1 MTAVADKPHRTP
13 TWLVVV
19 LTLGSFVLLASLPMA
34 RSFLFQPF
42 NMPSSSMKPTLLMGD
57 YFFVS
62 KSAYGYSRFS
72 LPFSPPLF
80 SGRIFGAEP
89 RYGDV
94 VVFRLPRDTSIDYV
108 KRVVGLPG
116 DRVQMIDGQLYLNG
130 NPVPRERLP
139 DVSYEGRPAKRW
151 RETLPNGAQYVTLD
165 LTNNGFLDNTNLYVV
180 PAGNYF
186 MLGDNRD
193 NSLDSRVLTQLGYVP
208 FENLVGRADII
219 FWSVGAGANGDRPV
233 RRDRIGRW
241 VQ

>member
-1 MTAVADKPHRTP
+1 
-13 TWLVVV
+13 
-19 LTLGSFVLLASLPMA
+19 
-34 RSFLFQPF
+34 
-42 NMPSSSMKPTLLMGD
+42 
-57 YFFVS
+57 
-62 KSAYGYSRFS
+62 
-72 LPFSPPLF
+72 
-80 SGRIFGAEP
+80 
-89 RYGDV
+89 
-94 VVFRLPRDTSIDYV
+94 
-108 KRVVGLPG
+108 
-116 DRVQMIDGQLYLNG
+116 MIDGQLYLNG